1 MKDMCNEVQSTI
13 TQVWK
18 DLEEHDVLFESQIS
32 LIESENILEHRTI
45 VAWSDAMWDGEERIP

>member
-1 MKDMCNEVQSTI
+1 MCNEVQSTI